1 MGNPLPS
8 PSLLTSFVNGPVP
21 EIVGLKSILHLT
33 QVSALSLR
41 SIQACVVTS
50 LRKNFPG
57 LAVIGEEKEDEVE
70 KDVPADWIVAEE
82 DAEATKMEVPK
93 EYRESSVDQV
103 GN

>member
-1 MGNPLPS
+1 M
-8 PSLLTSFVNGPVP
+8 
-21 EIVGLKSILHLT
+21 
-33 QVSALSLR
+33 
-41 SIQACVVTS
+41 VTS

-82 DAEATKMEVPK
+82 DAEAAKMEVPK

-103 GN
+103 GHALNN

>member
-1 MGNPLPS
+1 M
-8 PSLLTSFVNGPVP
+8 
-21 EIVGLKSILHLT
+21 
-33 QVSALSLR
+33 
-41 SIQACVVTS
+41 VTS

-82 DAEATKMEVPK
+82 DAEAAKMEVPK

-103 GN
+103 GHSIDNYRVTIQV